1 MNEWWSTIKSH
12 CFSVF
17 VRFFSQLDDQST
29 IFTCLLNHFK
39 EYPFF
44 FDQLEWMS
52 FFINASIF
60 HYHNW
65 VVVCDG
71 IEPMG
76 DCNHCCVSE
85 LLPNRPLN
93 KSISLHVHVGSGF
106 IEHKNPVSP
115 NEGPC
120 KTEQLFLTHRETL
133 GRVGDIS
140 LQLVGKLNKGMA
152 KLWTRALRLDSSSTR
167 PNYYSFD
174 CSKGSP
180 WFIIYHRLIIIN
192 LAWFHKNR

>member
-1 MNEWWSTIKSH
+1 MLHHLEKNLLCLDELVGMSS
-12 CFSVF
+12 FSY
-17 VRFFSQLDDQST
+17 S
-29 IFTCLLNHFK
+29 
-39 EYPFF
+39 
-44 FDQLEWMS
+44 
-52 FFINASIF
+52 SIL
-60 HYHNW
+60 HYHTE

-76 DCNHCCVSE
+76 DCNYCCVSE

-115 NEGPC
+115 NEGPR
-120 KTEQLFLTHRETL
+120 KTEQLLLTHRETL

-152 KLWTRALRLDSSSTR
+152 TL
-167 PNYYSFD
+167 
-174 CSKGSP
+174 
-180 WFIIYHRLIIIN
+180 
-192 LAWFHKNR
+192 